1 MTKRLLQNTTLRTFI
16 TSIVTILVAFS
27 LIITGIYFYVRSSKV
42 LTDNYKNNLISQL
55 KQINGHV
62 EDQIRIID
70 SLFPLLITNPVIQ
83 DNLEPFISS
92 PPPPKNPKFYKKRA
106 ITILDF

>member
-1 MTKRLLQNTTLRTFI
+1 MTKKLLQNTTLRTFI

-92 PPPPKNPKFYKKRA
+92 PPPQNPIFYKKRV
-106 ITILDF
+106 ITTLDF